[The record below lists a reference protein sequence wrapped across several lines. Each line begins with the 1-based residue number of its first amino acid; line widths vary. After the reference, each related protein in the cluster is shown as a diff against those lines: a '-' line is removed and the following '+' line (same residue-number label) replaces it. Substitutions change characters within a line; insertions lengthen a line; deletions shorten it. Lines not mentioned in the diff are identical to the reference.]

1 VSWTRI
7 IDNLFDD
14 GLTMN
19 TPVYLVWS
27 DGGRQYETCSL
38 RDGKKIQHFLDY
50 HDFQV
55 VVQLLMGPNEAE

>member
-1 VSWTRI
+1 
-7 IDNLFDD
+7 
-14 GLTMN
+14 MN